1 MHRNILSR
9 PGECQQK
16 LDNNELYIQLF
27 LLGTQGCHL
36 CDDAEIIITETLDKY
51 KFQAEVEKIDIAEQ
65 QQWQEQYA
73 IRIPVLYNEESG
85 AELGWPFDEGDVLEF
100 LMGLPYP

>member
-73 IRIPVLYNEESG
+73 VRIPVLVHPESQL
-85 AELGWPFDEGDVLEF
+85 ELGWPFNQETLNIF
-100 LMGLPYP
+100 LNELQQ

>member
-1 MHRNILSR
+1 MQIIL
-9 PGECQQK
+9 
-16 LDNNELYIQLF
+16 F
-27 LLGTQGCHL
+27 GTQGCHL
-36 CDDAEIIITETLDKY
+36 CEDAQKMIDKFLDVSVY
-51 KFQAEVEKIDIAEQ
+51 PISLEYIDIAEHE
-65 QQWQEQYA
+65 QWQEQYA